1 MTQPKM
7 TMLSTTTLLLTCP
20 RGWECEARQ
29 EVRRIL
35 PGARVESLYIG
46 GNLIA
51 VCEEPL
57 EEVLATLRE
66 AETWTLAHITPVQLR
81 VQINAERRS
90 LAHLRA
96 AAQCLPPPAP
106 DRTFRVACDRRGE
119 HDFTSTEVEW
129 AIADAFIH
137 EGRPPVD
144 LESPQQVLS
153 VEIFQDLAFLGMNA
167 AQNLLRKELRRM
179 RRWAPGERPVSRA
192 ELKLRE
198 AISRFGLDLP
208 AGGRALDLG
217 AAPGGWTRV
226 LAERM
231 AEVVAVDPGAL
242 DPRVLALPNVVH
254 LPARVEELSVAEL
267 GRFDVLTNDMN
278 LHPAASARQMV
289 AVSELLVPGGLA
301 IMTVKFVTRR
311 RRQHLREA
319 LEVLAAAYEHFRVA
333 AMPHNA
339 LETTVVMRRRVT
351 DSGDR

>member
-1 MTQPKM
+1 M
-7 TMLSTTTLLLTCP
+7 TMLSTTTLLFTCP
-20 RGWECEARQ
+20 RGWECAARQ

-51 VCEEPL
+51 VCDEPR
-57 EEVLATLRE
+57 EEVLTALRE
-66 AETWTLAHITPVQLR
+66 AKTWTLAHITPVQLR
-81 VQINAERRS
+81 VSISAARQS
-90 LAHLRA
+90 LAHLRTA
-96 AAQCLPPPAP
+96 ARHLPPPAS

-119 HDFTSTEVEW
+119 HHFTSAEVER
-129 AIADAFIH
+129 AIAGALIH

-144 LESPQQVLS
+144 LESPEQVLS

-167 AQNLLRKELRRM
+167 ARDLLRKELRRM
-179 RRWAPGERPVSRA
+179 RRWAPGERPISRA

-198 AISRFGLDLP
+198 AISRFGLALP

-231 AEVVAVDPGAL
+231 AEVVAVDPGDL

-254 LPARVEELSVAEL
+254 LPARIEELSIAEL

-278 LHPAASARQMV
+278 LHPATSARLMV
-289 AVSELLVPGGLA
+289 QVAGLVVPGGLA

-311 RRQHLREA
+311 RRQHVREA
-319 LEVLAAAYEHFRVA
+319 LEVLEAAYEDFQVGA
-333 AMPHNA
+333 VPHNA
-339 LETTVVMRRRVT
+339 LETTLVMRRRAAG
-351 DSGDR
+351 SGER